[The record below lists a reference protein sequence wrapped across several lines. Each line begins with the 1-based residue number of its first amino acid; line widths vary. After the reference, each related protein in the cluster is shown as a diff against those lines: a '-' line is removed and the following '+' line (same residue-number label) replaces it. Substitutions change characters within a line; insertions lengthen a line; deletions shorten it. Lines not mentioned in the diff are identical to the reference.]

1 ATRRPRRAAGTR
13 RAKRTAARS
22 VPEVGPSAS
31 RPPRVSP
38 ALRSCAATASR
49 RAPPSP
55 RPAASTMRSCAARPA
70 PPDGAS
76 RCHERERRISMSLA
90 AIPTAPEEI
99 HGLARAFDGFTAATA
114 RLEREYATLRARLV
128 RLTVEVEEK
137 NRLLAESLER
147 ERRLE
152 AEALRQSRLAAM
164 GEMAAMLAH
173 EVRNPLGAMEL
184 FTGLLLEDLR
194 DRPDTVRLARQVA
207 SGIAD
212 LNHLVTNL
220 LEFTRTHVPRRQRV
234 DCCALAEETLRYM
247 ADLTA
252 AHAIAVE
259 RRYAAPAVHA
269 VADPHLLRP
278 VLLNLMRNAAQ
289 AMPTGG
295 TLTVAVER
303 GLDGTR
309 VTVADTGPGISPGAE
324 ADIFRPFFTTRAKG
338 TGLGLAVVQELVG
351 AMGGTLALANEPG
364 RGAAFT
370 VVLPAE
376 EEGNGA

>member
-1 ATRRPRRAAGTR
+1 
-13 RAKRTAARS
+13 
-22 VPEVGPSAS
+22 
-31 RPPRVSP
+31 
-38 ALRSCAATASR
+38 
-49 RAPPSP
+49 
-55 RPAASTMRSCAARPA
+55 
-70 PPDGAS
+70 
-76 RCHERERRISMSLA
+76 MSLA

-194 DRPDTVRLARQVA
+194 DRPDAVRLARQVA
-207 SGIAD
+207 SGITD

-220 LEFTRTHVPRRQRV
+220 
-234 DCCALAEETLRYM
+234 AEETLRYL
-247 ADLTA
+247 ADLAA
-252 AHAIAVE
+252 AHAIVVE
-259 RRYAAPAVHA
+259 RRYAAPPVYAR
-269 VADPHLLRP
+269 ADQHLLRP

-289 AMPTGG
+289 AMPGGG
-295 TLTVAVER
+295 TLTIGVEV
-303 GLDGTR
+303 GADGTR
-309 VTVADTGPGISPGAE
+309 LTVADTGPGIPAGAE

-338 TGLGLAVVQELVG
+338 TGLGLAVVQELVV
-351 AMGGTLALANEPG
+351 AMGGTLAVASEPG

-370 VVLPAE
+370 VVLPAAE
-376 EEGNGA
+376 EEA

>member
-1 ATRRPRRAAGTR
+1 MT
-13 RAKRTAARS
+13 
-22 VPEVGPSAS
+22 
-31 RPPRVSP
+31 
-38 ALRSCAATASR
+38 
-49 RAPPSP
+49 
-55 RPAASTMRSCAARPA
+55 
-70 PPDGAS
+70 
-76 RCHERERRISMSLA
+76 LA
-90 AIPTAPEEI
+90 AVPQAPEEL

-194 DRPDTVRLARQVA
+194 DRPDAVRLARQVA
-207 SGIAD
+207 SGITD

-220 LEFTRTHVPRRQRV
+220 LEFTRTQVPRRQRV
-234 DCCALAEETLRYM
+234 DCCALAEETLRYL
-247 ADLTA
+247 ADLSA
-252 AHAIAVE
+252 AHAIVVE
-259 RRYAAPAVHA
+259 RRYAAPAVFA
-269 VADPHLLRP
+269 VGDPHLLRP

-289 AMPTGG
+289 AMPGGG
-295 TLTVAVER
+295 TLTIGVEA
-303 GLDGTR
+303 GADGTR
-309 VTVADTGPGISPGAE
+309 LTVADTGPGIPAGAE

-351 AMGGTLALANEPG
+351 AMDGTLAVASELG
-364 RGAAFT
+364 RGAVFT
-370 VVLPAE
+370 VVLPAAE
-376 EEGNGA
+376 EEA